1 MHPLRIALQLGISTF
16 LLLSVPSSH
25 LLQQD
30 PSLTPTTAPPK
41 KNLSCASQPFQ
52 LLQQLAYLHA
62 QQRVGGTG
70 PIRGLQGGGE
80 GAKSRRCHDHT
91 HTHPT
96 REGKGRDST
105 YFGRKIKDV
114 LPFHRYIVWIVFFSV
129 GNSYR
134 MVNPSPVAVRC
145 DSRGGMRRRR
155 RAAGGRKRRPTE
167 RSRRKY

>member
-1 MHPLRIALQLGISTF
+1 MTEEDTQYFSQQTCLASDIEYMHPLRIALQLGISTF

-91 HTHPT
+91 YTHSHTPDE
-96 REGKGRDST
+96 RGEGTGFNLLWK
-105 YFGRKIKDV
+105 K
-114 LPFHRYIVWIVFFSV
+114 
-129 GNSYR
+129 NQ
-134 MVNPSPVAVRC
+134 RC
-145 DSRGGMRRRR
+145 FTIS
-155 RAAGGRKRRPTE
+155 
-167 RSRRKY
+167 